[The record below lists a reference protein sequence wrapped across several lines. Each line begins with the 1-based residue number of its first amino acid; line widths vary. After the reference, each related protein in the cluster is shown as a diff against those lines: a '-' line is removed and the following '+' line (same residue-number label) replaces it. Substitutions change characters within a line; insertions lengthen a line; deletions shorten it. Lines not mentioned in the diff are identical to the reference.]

1 MRMQKAIVW
10 GLLILALLMSAAS
23 SLFEWY
29 DVFGWYDEVLHA
41 YFSFALSLVLALYA
55 YDVILTGRRRHEVL
69 LVLAVASLGLA
80 AGVVWELW
88 EWLYDLYT
96 ANNSILGKTDTMVD
110 LTLDLA
116 DGLVAGIVSLP
127 MLRHRKK

>member
-1 MRMQKAIVW
+1 MQKAVVW

-29 DVFGWYDEVLHA
+29 EVFGWYDEVLHA
-41 YFSFALSLVLALYA
+41 YFSFALSLVLAMYA
-55 YDVILTGRRRHEVL
+55 YDILLTGRRRHEVL

-88 EWLYDLYT
+88 EWLHDLYT
-96 ANNSILGKTDTMVD
+96 ANNSILVKTDTMVD

-116 DGLVAGIVSLP
+116 GGLVAGIVSLP